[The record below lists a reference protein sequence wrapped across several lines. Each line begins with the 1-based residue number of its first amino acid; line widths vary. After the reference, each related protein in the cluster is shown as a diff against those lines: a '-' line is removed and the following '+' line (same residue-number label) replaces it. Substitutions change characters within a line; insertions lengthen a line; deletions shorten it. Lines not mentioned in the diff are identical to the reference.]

1 MFRSRYAMTLSGERV
16 DTTITAVLFSIHFEL
31 LADVLGPQA
40 AIEVLKA
47 LGEHVNEHFGP
58 MGGFSS
64 RHRRGEILT
73 ILPRV
78 GLDEAGQLVHD
89 FAQRLQQKALP
100 GIQALTRVK
109 TGAEECFEIYVT
121 AGMTEGSTS
130 DDIDQILEKA
140 KANQKI
146 IARYQCGK
154 EGASK

>member
-1 MFRSRYAMTLSGERV
+1 MRF
-16 DTTITAVLFSIHFEL
+16 DL
-31 LADVLGPQA
+31 LADELGPEA
-40 AIEVLKA
+40 AIGVLKA
-47 LGEHVNEHFGP
+47 LGEHVNEYFGP
-58 MGGFSS
+58 TGGFSA

-100 GIQALTRVK
+100 GIQALTKIK
-109 TGAEECFEIYVT
+109 TGAEKCFEISVT

-130 DDIDQILEKA
+130 DDIDQLIEKA
-140 KANQKI
+140 EANQNI

-154 EGASK
+154 EGALK